1 MTYSVFNLREVIYN
15 NQKKLG
21 STTLTTVNKHQNALS
36 QINISS
42 EDLLST
48 EESKEVTFDNIDMMK
63 V

>member
-21 STTLTTVNKHQNALS
+21 STTLTTVNEHQNALS